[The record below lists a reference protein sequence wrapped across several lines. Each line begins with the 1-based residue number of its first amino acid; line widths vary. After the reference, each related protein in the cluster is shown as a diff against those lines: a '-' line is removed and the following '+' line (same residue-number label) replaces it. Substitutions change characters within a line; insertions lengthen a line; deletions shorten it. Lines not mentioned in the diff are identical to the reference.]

1 MMASDYK
8 SEDAEA
14 FASLAMVFQSSKLET
29 LNLSDNSISA
39 SLWRNWAVHTH
50 LRQLILDY
58 VHMDDESLQELQTNF
73 TFADSLEELYVVWTN
88 HVGSRGLKA
97 ANNILR
103 SCRKVSS
110 LRWAVKDAPPDAV
123 LPWYGLADMVQDMGN
138 GRGGSNLL
146 HLVMDGGT
154 MTPDQAG
161 TKGLSGAMKY
171 FTQLKTL
178 KLRSVGLNDNSVQSV
193 VASLMEAQ
201 PPLESIDLSRNQI
214 QSQGAKALARMCEVD
229 SITKNLAALALDRN
243 SIEEGGARALLEAF
257 GSCGNQKLD
266 LKLDGNMFHYGKVA
280 FSLACRMGQA
290 TLERDTLSRD
300 LETMKSTLQ
309 EAGNPRAD
317 NMSRSDHSALVHDLR
332 VLQDEVTKLRA
343 EKASLIQAFSVMGA
357 LNQVRDQMQLV
368 DRIAVLE
375 KSVFGAGAPK
385 RDNFHR
391 SNSRGDEESSQR
403 SGQKM
408 ERRNSLGTNSS
419 RRDARTSVHCDSPGG
434 RSASQRRVG
443 GATTPSNRRIV
454 RDIGA
459 TQDLSNVLVRDI
471 SERWGTSPSSIKNKP
486 LFQIPAQ
493 QHMYGQQKHRSKG
506 SALDL
511 GGDDGLKTNHSRST
525 HSDRFQGQVSKEY
538 TVSGNTMSGN

>member
-1 MMASDYK
+1 M
-8 SEDAEA
+8 
-14 FASLAMVFQSSKLET
+14 
-29 LNLSDNSISA
+29 
-39 SLWRNWAVHTH
+39 
-50 LRQLILDY
+50 
-58 VHMDDESLQELQTNF
+58 ELQTNF
-73 TFADSLEELYVVWTN
+73 TFADSLEELYVVLTN

-97 ANNILR
+97 ANGILR

-154 MTPDQAG
+154 MTPDEAG
-161 TKGLSGAMKY
+161 SKGLSGALRH

-178 KLRSVGLNDNSVQSV
+178 KLRSVGINDNSVQSV

-201 PPLESIDLSRNQI
+201 PPLENIDLSRNQI
-214 QSQGAKALARMCEVD
+214 QSQGAKALARICEVD
-229 SITKNLAALALDRN
+229 SIAKNLAALALDRN

-266 LKLDGNMFHYGKVA
+266 LKLDGNMFQYGKVA
-280 FSLACRMGQA
+280 FSLACCMQQA
-290 TLERDTLSRD
+290 TLERDALSRD
-300 LETMKSTLQ
+300 LESMKSTQ
-309 EAGNPRAD
+309 HEAGHSRAD
-317 NMSRSDHSALVHDLR
+317 NMSRSDHSALVYDLR
-332 VLQDEVTKLRA
+332 VLQDEVAKLRA
-343 EKASLIQAFSVMGA
+343 EKASLIQAFSVMGV

-368 DRIAVLE
+368 DRITVLE
-375 KSVFGAGAPK
+375 KSVFGAHK
-385 RDNFHR
+385 CDIFHR

-408 ERRNSLGTNSS
+408 KRRNSHGTNSC

-434 RSASQRRVG
+434 RSSSQRRVG
-443 GATTPSNRRIV
+443 GSTTPSSRRIV

-459 TQDLSNVLVRDI
+459 TLDLSNVLVKDI
-471 SERWGTSPSSIKNKP
+471 SERWGTSPSGIKSKP

-493 QHMYGQQKHRSKG
+493 QHMYGQQKNRSKS

-511 GGDDGLKTNHSRST
+511 VGDDGLKINHSRGT
-525 HSDRFQGQVSKEY
+525 HSDRFQGQVAKDC
-538 TVSGNTMSGN
+538 TISGN